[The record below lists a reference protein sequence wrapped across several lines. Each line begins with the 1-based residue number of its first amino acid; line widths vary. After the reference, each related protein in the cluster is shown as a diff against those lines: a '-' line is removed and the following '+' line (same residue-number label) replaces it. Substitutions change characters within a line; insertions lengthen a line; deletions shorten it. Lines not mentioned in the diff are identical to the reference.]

1 MTSCI
6 FCLWV
11 QMSRTSIIV
20 KLILGLLWGII
31 HLAISVFNIWSHL
44 IYNLECYLIS
54 WGLLWK
60 YWNLNLGRL
69 KYLAIVVD
77 SKEAKNTAKI
87 KQLIRWLTTIG
98 VKYVCIYDIDG
109 KTTRLSFLGS
119 SNFKDLAAFN
129 LNIFGD

>member
-1 MTSCI
+1 
-6 FCLWV
+6 
-11 QMSRTSIIV
+11 MSRTSIIV

-87 KQLIRWLTTIG
+87 KQLLRWLSTIG

-109 KTTRLSFLGS
+109 KTTHLSFLGHQIS
-119 SNFKDLAAFN
+119 RIWLLSV
-129 LNIFGD
+129 